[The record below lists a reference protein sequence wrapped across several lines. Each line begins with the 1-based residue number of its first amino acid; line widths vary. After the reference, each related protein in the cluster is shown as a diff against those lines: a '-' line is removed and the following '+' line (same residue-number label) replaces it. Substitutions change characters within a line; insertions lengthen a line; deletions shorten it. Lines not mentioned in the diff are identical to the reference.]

1 MLALA
6 APLTLAA
13 CVDPFTVATGS
24 SLLLAGT
31 AALVSVGVDLAAG
44 ETVPTGA
51 YGRRQTL
58 DREDGVSVVAIQRT
72 IRRADRD
79 VIRAARSA
87 SLVATAGIDR
97 KELARLAGEACG

>member
-13 CVDPFTVATGS
+13 WIDPLTLVTGS

-51 YGRRQTL
+51 YGRRHIL
-58 DREDGVSVVAIQRT
+58 DREEGVSVVAI
-72 IRRADRD
+72 
-79 VIRAARSA
+79 
-87 SLVATAGIDR
+87 
-97 KELARLAGEACG
+97 